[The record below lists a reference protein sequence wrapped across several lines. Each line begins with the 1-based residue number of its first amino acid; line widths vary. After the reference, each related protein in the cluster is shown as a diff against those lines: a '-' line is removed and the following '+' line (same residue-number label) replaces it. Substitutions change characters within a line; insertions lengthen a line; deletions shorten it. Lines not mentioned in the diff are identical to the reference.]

1 MPLEDPRL
9 PTQTYESMLRQG
21 ESSNMGLLAGEV
33 AFIGKG
39 RKSSYLWAA
48 AVIVSMI
55 LWFLFIRAVQS

>member
-9 PTQTYESMLRQG
+9 PTQTYQSMLRQG
-21 ESSNMGLLAGEV
+21 ESQNMGLLAGEV
-33 AFIGKG
+33 AFIGKR

-55 LWFLFIRAVQS
+55 SWFLFIGATQS